1 MEDLFIQFSLVLG
14 LATVAAI
21 ILRFLKQPLI
31 IAYILTGLLI
41 SALGVTDVGS
51 SETLRFLPEVGIAL
65 LLFLVGMELDLREI
79 RNIGRQILA
88 VAALQIAATF
98 LIGFGLVSLLGFGPV
113 GSLYLALGLSFSSTI
128 LVVKLLIEK
137 EMLSSLSGKLA
148 VGILLLED
156 LVAIFALMALSA
168 FASGNH
174 LPGIGEFL
182 VIFAKGLG
190 LFIITLVLSKRLLP
204 IIFELVASSSELLFI
219 STVSWV
225 LLFVSFSLWVGF
237 SPNIGAFLAGLALAS
252 SPYRFQMA
260 GRLKLL
266 RDLFIALF
274 FINIGSGINMQ
285 VVPEVL
291 GIILILVV
299 FVLVWKPLLFLFL
312 LGRSGFRRHTIYL
325 TSIGLT
331 QTSEFSLIIASIG
344 LGLGH
349 LTDLEV
355 TVIAMVTIITMTIS
369 SYIFL
374 SSGNLY
380 KLISSWLLIFE
391 KESASNKGQSPD
403 EKILKDHIIL
413 AGCDSMGRMIVE
425 ALQKGEKA
433 VVVLDFN
440 PDVIKELQNQGFLAL
455 YGDMTD
461 PEILESAQADTAGVI
476 ISTIPDRQDSIEML
490 KELANLKVKAPVI
503 VTASH
508 ANEALELYEQGA
520 AYVIMP
526 RILGGKYVGQMI
538 LSNFD
543 NWQNLDQLRQDHIA
557 QLTKEHEQS
566 RYIFDK
572 A

>member
-1 MEDLFIQFSLVLG
+1 MEHLFIQFSLVLG

-31 IAYILTGLLI
+31 LAYILTGLLI
-41 SALGVTDVGS
+41 AALGVTDVGS
-51 SETLRFLPEVGIAL
+51 SETLRFLPEIGVAL

-79 RNIGRQILA
+79 KSIGKPILA
-88 VAALQIAATF
+88 VAALQITATF
-98 LIGFGLVSLLGFGPV
+98 LMGFGLVSLLGFGLI
-113 GSLYLALGLSFSSTI
+113 GSLYLAVGLSFSSTI
-128 LVVKLLIEK
+128 LVVKLLVEK

-156 LVAIFALMALSA
+156 LVAIFFLMALSA
-168 FASGNH
+168 FASSNH

-182 VIFAKGLG
+182 IIFAKGLG
-190 LFIITLVLSKRLLP
+190 LFIVTLILSKRLLP
-204 IIFELVASSSELLFI
+204 LVFELVASSSELLFI

-225 LLFVSFSLWVGF
+225 LLFVSFSLWIGF

-274 FINIGSGINMQ
+274 FINIGSGTSMQ
-285 VVPEVL
+285 VLPEVL

-299 FVLVWKPLLFLFL
+299 FVITWKPLLFLFL
-312 LGRSGFRRHTIYL
+312 LGRSGFRKHTIYL
-325 TSIGLT
+325 TSISLT
-331 QTSEFSLIIASIG
+331 QTSEFSLIIASVG

-349 LTDLEV
+349 LTDIEV

-369 SYIFL
+369 SYLFL

-380 KLISSWLLIFE
+380 RLLSSWLLIFE
-391 KESASNKGQSPD
+391 KGSVRKEGQDQD
-403 EKILKDHIIL
+403 EKTRRDHIIL
-413 AGCDSMGRMIVE
+413 AGCDSMGRIIVE
-425 ALQKGEKA
+425 ALQKAAKE

-440 PDVIKELQNQGFLAL
+440 PDVIKELQNQGFWAL

-461 PEILESAQADTAGVI
+461 PEILESAQAHTARLI
-476 ISTIPDRQDSIEML
+476 ISTIPDRQNSIGML
-490 KELANLKVKAPVI
+490 KELANLKVTAPVV

-520 AYVIMP
+520 SYVIMP
-526 RILGGKYVGQMI
+526 RILGGKYVGQII

-543 NWQNLDQLRQDHIA
+543 NWKNLDQLRQDHIA